1 MIPICVKME
10 GNVKR
15 SLDHITVYV
24 RQVTQGHTVKK
35 VGSVPPSNLHYYDVF
50 LFQQSE
56 NTCHRIG
63 LTFWYSCLDILNMNK

>member
-50 LFQQSE
+50 F
-56 NTCHRIG
+56 IPA
-63 LTFWYSCLDILNMNK
+63 K